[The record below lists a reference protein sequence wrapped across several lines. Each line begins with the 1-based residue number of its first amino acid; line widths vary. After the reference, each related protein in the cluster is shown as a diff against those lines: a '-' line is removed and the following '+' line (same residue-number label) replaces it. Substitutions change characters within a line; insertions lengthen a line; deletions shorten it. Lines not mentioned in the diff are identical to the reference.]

1 MTYIDVGPDELVDV
15 DPADPG
21 DACVEVLAPRDVPLG
36 GPRAMTVRRTL
47 PHKDRRMVGAW
58 CFVDHYGP
66 DDITTGLGMQVPPHP
81 HTGLQTVSWLFD
93 GEVLHRD
100 SLGSTQL
107 VRPGELNLMTAGRG
121 ISHSEESP
129 GGHSPVLHGVQ
140 LWTALPEHARHR
152 APAFDHHADLPVVE
166 GSGASV
172 TVVMGSL
179 TGATSPAWTASP
191 LVAAEVTLEP
201 EAASRL
207 PVERDFEY
215 AVLSVA
221 GHVVVDDRAIDRGTL
236 VYLGAGRDT
245 VRLGTGNGGTA
256 MLLGGVPF
264 EEQLVMWWNFI
275 GRSHDEIATDRAEW
289 EAADPRF
296 GTVRGYPGDRLN
308 APVLPHARLRPRG
321 RHR

>member
-15 DPADPG
+15 GPADPG

-66 DDITTGLGMQVPPHP
+66 DDVAAGPGMQVPPHP
-81 HTGLQTVSWLFD
+81 HTGLQTVSWLFE

-107 VRPGELNLMTAGRG
+107 VRPGELNLMTAGGG

-129 GGHSPVLHGVQ
+129 AEHSPVLHGLQ
-140 LWTALPEHARHR
+140 LWTALPDHARHR
-152 APAFDHHADLPVVE
+152 EPAFDHHADLPTVE
-166 GSGASV
+166 GSGVAV
-172 TVVMGSL
+172 TVVMGSVD
-179 TGATSPAWTASP
+179 GAASPAWTPSA
-191 LVAAEVTLEP
+191 LVAAETRLRSG
-201 EAASRL
+201 AAAQL
-207 PVERDFEY
+207 PAERDFEY
-215 AVLSVA
+215 AVLGVA
-221 GHVVVDDRAIDRGTL
+221 GDVRVDGRTLERGTL
-236 VYLGAGRDT
+236 VYLGAGRDAIGLST
-245 VRLGTGNGGTA
+245 ADGGTA
-256 MLLGGVPF
+256 MLLGGIPF

-275 GRSHDEIATDRAEW
+275 GRSHEEIATDRAEW

-296 GTVRGYPGDRLN
+296 GTVRGYPGDRLS

-321 RHR
+321 RRR